1 LSESKIK
8 TLVLFSHYTDRV
20 SYYNDWADAFVKS
33 PELDVTQVNLYE
45 LSNIKSLKQTIGDY
59 ELIVCLHS
67 TNAVGFKFLFPYV
80 STLNKR
86 KGKLLLFFGNE
97 LNYPLVGMRMQDK
110 LHLLS
115 VINPDFVAS
124 QLPINSAK
132 ALYQDQTN
140 ADILAM
146 PHALNVESFKPA
158 KPQEDRHIDIGVRA
172 ERYFPFMGNNDR
184 NDLIDFFEDYK
195 FKSPIQKDF
204 GRSWKDRFTREGWA
218 EFLNSCKGT
227 IATEAGSSYLE
238 KDDHTVLEIEKYIL
252 SKSEVKKQRA
262 SDQFKWLNANYK
274 SWLSYKQ
281 VARVEDFLAHKK
293 WLNNEANYDH
303 FFSVPFEEIFDK
315 FYKDY
320 SGAISGKCISSR
332 HFDAVGCKTCQ
343 IMFAGEFNGILEE
356 NKHYLSLNPDFSNV
370 DEVMEKFADRELRE
384 KIVDDAY
391 EHVVSNHTYDKRI
404 SFFLSHLSK

>member
-1 LSESKIK
+1 LSESKIN

-20 SYYNDWADAFVKS
+20 SYYNDWADAFSNS
-33 PELDVTQVNLYE
+33 PDLKVAQINLYD
-45 LSNIKSLKQTIGDY
+45 LSNVKKLKQTIQDY
-59 ELIVCLHS
+59 ELVVCLHS

-80 STLNKR
+80 SILNKR

-124 QLPINSAK
+124 QLPIHSAK
-132 ALYQDQTN
+132 ALYQDSTD
-140 ADILAM
+140 ADVLAM
-146 PHALNVESFKPA
+146 PHALNQESFKPEKLQKNRA
-158 KPQEDRHIDIGVRA
+158 IDIGVRA

-184 NDLIDFFEDYK
+184 NELIDFFESYR
-195 FKSPIQKDF
+195 SQTPIKKDF

-218 EFLNSCKGT
+218 EFLNNCKGT

-252 SKSEVKKQRA
+252 SKSNVKRQSTAEK
-262 SDQFKWLNANYK
+262 FKKVNANYRA
-274 SWLSYKQ
+274 WISYKQ
-281 VARVEDFLAHKK
+281 VAKVEDYLAHKN
-293 WLNNEANYDH
+293 WLNNKANYDH

-332 HFDAVGCKTCQ
+332 HFDAIGCKTCQ
-343 IMFAGEFNGILEE
+343 IMFPGDFNGILEA

-370 DEVMEKFADRELRE
+370 DEVMLRFADQEIRE

-391 EHVVSNHTYDKRI
+391 DHVIANHTYDKRI
-404 SFFLSHLSK
+404 YFFLNHFNK